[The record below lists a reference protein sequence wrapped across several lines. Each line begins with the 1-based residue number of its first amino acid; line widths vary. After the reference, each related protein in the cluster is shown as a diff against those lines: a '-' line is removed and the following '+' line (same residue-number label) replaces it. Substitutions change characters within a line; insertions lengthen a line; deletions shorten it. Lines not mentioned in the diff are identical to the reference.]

1 MFTWAIVKIFRI
13 PSSFAAPLITFL
25 LALGIYLLTIA
36 PDLTWA
42 HFGVDGGELVA
53 AATTLG
59 IPHPPGYPIYVLL
72 GKLFSLLPL
81 GTIPLRFNLFSA
93 VSMAV
98 AAAFVTAI
106 SQSAYQHVS
115 QSASQSSSLS
125 PQFSALSPSV
135 TTGLTFAF
143 APLVWSQAVITE
155 VYALNLA
162 CLALF
167 LWLLLTERRAFWAG
181 VALGIS
187 MTTHLSSALMLPL
200 ALWGVGRGRAPH
212 LFAGFLLGL
221 TPFLLLPLFALNPT
235 PVVWGDPTTL
245 PGWLWGITGRL
256 YASNVLALP
265 LGQWGERLTEWG
277 FMLLVQFSPL
287 GLPLLV
293 YGLYRARRGKATGE
307 EQVPDNPATY
317 NPVAPPLRT
326 THHVII
332 FTAFSYFFYAFT
344 YTSIDA
350 IIFWLP
356 GLLLLSILLT
366 FGLERLGKWGWVL
379 PLLLLAL
386 NFDTINLRDEVGPR
400 PRAIQLL
407 QAMPQGAIL
416 LSPGDETIFTLWA
429 LQQGEGVRPDL
440 ILVDNN
446 LFAFAWYRQRLAQL
460 YPQLAALA
468 EDNVPRFRA
477 ENQNQQPVCEVTL
490 RQPES
495 FICYGLDFES
505 NDPQSPPILYSPHR
519 TPFAPALVGAKS
531 CSHCSYCPITPGAA
545 APG

>member
-1 MFTWAIVKIFRI
+1 MFTWDIVKIFRL

-25 LALGIYLLTIA
+25 LALSVYWLTIA

-42 HFGVDGGELVA
+42 HFGVDGGELIA

-59 IPHPPGYPIYVLL
+59 VPHPPGYPTYVLL

-81 GTIPLRFNLFSA
+81 GTIPFRFNLFSA
-93 VSMAV
+93 VSMAI
-98 AAAFVTAI
+98 AAAFVT
-106 SQSAYQHVS
+106 V
-115 QSASQSSSLS
+115 LS
-125 PQFSALSPSV
+125 RSALSPQPSALS
-135 TTGLTFAF
+135 TPIITGLTFAF
-143 APLVWSQAVITE
+143 APLVWSQAIITE

-167 LWLLLTERRAFWAG
+167 LWLLLTERHAFWVG

-187 MTTHLSSALMLPL
+187 MTTHLSSGLMLPL

-212 LFAGFLLGL
+212 LLAGFLLGL

-245 PGWLWGITGRL
+245 PGWLWVITGRL
-256 YASNVLALP
+256 YASNVFALP
-265 LGQWGERLTEWG
+265 LVHWPERLAEWG
-277 FMLLVQFSPL
+277 GIPFIQFTPL
-287 GLPLLV
+287 GLPLLL
-293 YGLYRARRGKATGE
+293 YGLHQVSRSETIRGTVSANLSTN
-307 EQVPDNPATY
+307 D
-317 NPVAPPLRT
+317 APRT
-326 THHVII
+326 TYHGII
-332 FTAFSYFFYAFT
+332 FTALAYFLYAFT

-350 IIFWLP
+350 IIFLLP

-386 NFDTINLRDEVGPR
+386 NFDAINLRDEVGPR

-407 QAMPQGAIL
+407 QVMPQGAIL

-440 ILVDNN
+440 ILVDSN
-446 LFAFAWYRQRLAQL
+446 LLAFAWYRQHLAQL
-460 YPQLAALA
+460 YPQLTALA
-468 EDNVPRFRA
+468 EDDVPRFRA
-477 ENQNQQPVCEVTL
+477 ENQSKQPVCEVTL

-495 FICYGLDFES
+495 FICHGSDLES
-505 NDPQSPPILYSPHR
+505 NNPQPPPILYSPHR
-519 TPFAPALVGAKS
+519 IPFAPVVAGAES
-531 CSHCSYCPITPGAA
+531 RPHYPNRPITPRAA